1 MDATATTTSSACGI
15 ETYASKWP
23 EQSRFSIAALVACAI
38 TSLESMHIGTLP
50 FKHTYL
56 RKLYRHLGITSRQE
70 QEMLLLLQ
78 ETGSYQDCNPD
89 VLALPL
95 LPQPDPMDAPEETSS
110 TSSWSTPTPS
120 IAPSPLSPASKDIR
134 LEIINDLLYL
144 GLGFEPVVPPRE
156 SKRQSHRLSTPPVYS
171 ETDAHDF
178 DGTPSTPPPPPIPSP
193 FPRNSTSSHNNT
205 NSPIFGRSKRSPS
218 VSSLSSNSTSSSSS
232 SHKSVKLQP
241 LEYDA
246 RARAVIF
253 HMCQYLMLSVDTF
266 VSLEK
271 QIGQHLYFHQ
281 QELLEAEREAKAK
294 EEEERQRDEEE
305 NRQLELETLYEEEGA
320 VAPPSPVS
328 PTPATGSSFRDSKFW
343 RSITSLGSSSSSPSS
358 SSSSSSS
365 SNNNLPPLTEPQSPT
380 LPPQSPSQPQRR
392 PSRQLP
398 HQEAKAAQAEAMRH
412 QAQQSMQDLEN
423 KKRTWKYVATGL
435 SFAAGATIIGLTGG
449 LAAPLVAAGAGVLLG
464 SGAALLGT
472 TAGIAVMTSL
482 FGISG
487 GGLAAYK
494 MHRLHKD
501 LKELLFTPMVKDST
515 LPMIPSLHLT
525 IVISGYLFDENEI
538 LDAWQPT
545 LQGSLDGRD
554 VYHLTFERKELT
566 ALGNAF
572 QRFVATEAV
581 RVVSAQVIQQT
592 VFAALASALV
602 LPFAFMRAGDLIDNP
617 WAMAVDRARKAG
629 YVLADILCQ
638 RVQGSRPTTLIGYST
653 GAIVIWECLQVLAQ
667 RQEFGLVDSVVLLG
681 APINI
686 GEVERWEA
694 ASSVVSNRFVNGFSK
709 KDVVLAS
716 IYRIHSLGL
725 DVAGLQEVQCVP
737 RIENVDLTDI
747 VGGHLEYRENLNLI
761 VSLLGTL

>member
-1 MDATATTTSSACGI
+1 MDAVTTSTTISSACGI
-15 ETYASKWP
+15 ETYAAQWP

-89 VLALPL
+89 VLAQPL
-95 LPQPDPMDAPEETSS
+95 LPQPDTMDVPEETSS
-110 TSSWSTPTPS
+110 TNSWSTPTPS
-120 IAPSPLSPASKDIR
+120 IAPSASASKDIR
-134 LEIINDLLYL
+134 LEIVNDLLYL
-144 GLGFEPVVPPRE
+144 ALGFEPVVPPRE

-178 DGTPSTPPPPPIPSP
+178 DGTPSTPPPVPSP
-193 FPRNSTSSHNNT
+193 SRNSMSNNSNNN

-218 VSSLSSNSTSSSSS
+218 LSSLSSNSTSSSSS

-266 VSLEK
+266 VSIEK

-281 QELLEAEREAKAK
+281 QELLEAEKEATAR
-294 EEEERQRDEEE
+294 EEEERRRDEEE
-305 NRQLELETLYEEEGA
+305 KRQLELETLYEEEGA

-328 PTPATGSSFRDSKFW
+328 PPAGSSFRDSKFW
-343 RSITSLGSSSSSPSS
+343 RSITSIGSSSSK
-358 SSSSSSS
+358 
-365 SNNNLPPLTEPQSPT
+365 LPPLTEPQSPT
-380 LPPQSPSQPQRR
+380 LPPQSPSTSHTPLQRR
-392 PSRQLP
+392 QSKQLP
-398 HQEAKAAQAEAMRH
+398 HQEAKTAQAEAMRN
-412 QAQQSMQDLEN
+412 QAQQSMQELES

-494 MHRLHKD
+494 MHRLHK
-501 LKELLFTPMVKDST
+501 
-515 LPMIPSLHLT
+515 
-525 IVISGYLFDENEI
+525 VISGYLFDENNI
-538 LDAWQPT
+538 LDAWQST
-545 LQGSLDGRD
+545 LEGSLDGRD

-617 WAMAVDRARKAG
+617 WAVAVDRARKSG

-653 GAIVIWECLQVLAQ
+653 GAIVIWECLQVLAE

-686 GEVERWEA
+686 GETAKWEA
-694 ASSVVSNRFVNGFSK
+694 ASSVVANRFVNGYSK

-737 RIENVDLTDI
+737 RIENVDLTEI
-747 VGGHLEYRENLNLI
+747 IGGHLEYRENLNLI
-761 VSLLGTL
+761 V

>member
-1 MDATATTTSSACGI
+1 MDATATTTACGI
-15 ETYASKWP
+15 ETYADQWP

-89 VLALPL
+89 VLAQPL
-95 LPQPDPMDAPEETSS
+95 LPSPFPQPGDELNPAAEEDEASS
-110 TSSWSTPTPS
+110 TDSWTTPTPTR
-120 IAPSPLSPASKDIR
+120 KDIR
-134 LEIINDLLYL
+134 LEIVNDLLYL
-144 GLGFEPVVPPRE
+144 GLGFEPVVAQRQSRKRE
-156 SKRQSHRLSTPPVYS
+156 SNRFSNPPVYS
-171 ETDAHDF
+171 ETEAHDF
-178 DGTPSTPPPPPIPSP
+178 DGTPSSPPLPSP
-193 FPRNSTSSHNNT
+193 FSSPSTPRSS
-205 NSPIFGRSKRSPS
+205 SVRSKRSPS
-218 VSSLSSNSTSSSSS
+218 LSSMSSSSSSS
-232 SHKSVKLQP
+232 SHRSVKLQP

-266 VSLEK
+266 VSIEK
-271 QIGQHLYFHQ
+271 QLGQHLYFYQ
-281 QELLEAEREAKAK
+281 QELLEAEKEAKAREDEERRR
-294 EEEERQRDEEE
+294 EEEEK
-305 NRQLELETLYEEEGA
+305 RQLELETLYEEEGA
-320 VAPPSPVS
+320 VAPPSPV
-328 PTPATGSSFRDSKFW
+328 ATTSGSSFRDSRFW
-343 RSITSLGSSSSSPSS
+343 KSITGSLGSSSKSS
-358 SSSSSSS
+358 SS
-365 SNNNLPPLTEPQSPT
+365 PPPSSPT
-380 LPPQSPSQPQRR
+380 TAQPQQLHRR
-392 PSRQLP
+392 SSKQLP
-398 HQEAKAAQAEAMRH
+398 HQEAKAAQAEAMRT
-412 QAQQSMQDLEN
+412 QAQQSMQELEN

-482 FGISG
+482 FGLSG

-501 LKELLFTPMVKDST
+501 LKELSFTPLIKDPT

-525 IVISGYLFDENEI
+525 IVISGYLFDENDI
-538 LDAWQPT
+538 VDAWQPT
-545 LQGSLDGRD
+545 IEGSLDGRD

-566 ALGNAF
+566 ALGCAF

-617 WAMAVDRARKAG
+617 WAVAVDRARKAG

-653 GAIVIWECLQVLAQ
+653 GSIVIWECLQVLAE

-686 GEVERWEA
+686 NENDKWQA
-694 ASSVVSNRFVNGFSK
+694 ASSVVSNRFINGYSK

>member
-1 MDATATTTSSACGI
+1 MDATATTTTTTTTSSACGI

-120 IAPSPLSPASKDIR
+120 IAPSALSPASKDIR

-365 SNNNLPPLTEPQSPT
+365 FSNNNLPPLTEPQSPT

-472 TAGIAVMTSL
+472 TAGIA
-482 FGISG
+482 
-487 GGLAAYK
+487 
-494 MHRLHKD
+494 
-501 LKELLFTPMVKDST
+501 
-515 LPMIPSLHLT
+515 LT